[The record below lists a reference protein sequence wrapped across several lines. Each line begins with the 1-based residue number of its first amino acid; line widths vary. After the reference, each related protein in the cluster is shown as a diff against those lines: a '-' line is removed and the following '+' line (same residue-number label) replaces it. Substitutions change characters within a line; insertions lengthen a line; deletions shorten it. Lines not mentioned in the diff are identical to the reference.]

1 VIARW
6 VILEENEMYSMT
18 LSTEETVLLID
29 TYVEYC
35 TKRPCGDI
43 PELLV
48 YAEAQNE
55 AVTPNNVRFLVYDF
69 IGTKINTDAALI
81 RVDKEL
87 WSEFQRHRNRE

>member
-1 VIARW
+1 
-6 VILEENEMYSMT
+6 MHPMT
-18 LSTEETVLLID
+18 CLSTEEAVLLIE

-55 AVTPNNVRFLVYDF
+55 SITPNNVRFLVYDF
-69 IGTKINTDAALI
+69 IGTKIKTNID
-81 RVDKEL
+81 
-87 WSEFQRHRNRE
+87 F

>member
-1 VIARW
+1 
-6 VILEENEMYSMT
+6 MYSMI

-43 PELLV
+43 PELLE

-55 AVTPNNVRFLVYDF
+55 SVTPSNVRFLVYDF

-81 RVDKEL
+81 RVEKEL
-87 WSEFQRHRNRE
+87 WSEFQRRRNRE

>member
-1 VIARW
+1 MIARW

-55 AVTPNNVRFLVYDF
+55 AVTPNNVRMLVYDF
-69 IGTKINTDAALI
+69 IGTKIKTDM
-81 RVDKEL
+81 
-87 WSEFQRHRNRE
+87 EF